1 MKTKLLTSFLLVVGL
16 VMICAPVFAHHGS
29 RISYDLTKPVTM
41 KGTVT
46 SFEWQNPH
54 VFLSYD
60 VKDASGAVKNWGIE
74 LAENPKMLMTT
85 RGWTKDTLKPGDEVT
100 ATLFASKAGTPRGIL
115 SKLVFHDMMIYE
127 NNMRGAE

>member
-1 MKTKLLTSFLLVVGL
+1 MKTKLLASFALIVGL
-16 VMICAPVFAHHGS
+16 VMACSPLFAHHGS
-29 RISYDLTKPVTM
+29 RISYDLTKPITM

-60 VKDASGAVKNWGIE
+60 VKDASGKVTNWGIE
-74 LAENPKMLMTT
+74 LAENPRMLMTT
-85 RGWTKDTLKPGDEVT
+85 RGWTKETLKPGDEVT

-115 SKLVFHDMMIYE
+115 SKLTFNDKQIYE
-127 NNMRGAE
+127 NTMRGPE